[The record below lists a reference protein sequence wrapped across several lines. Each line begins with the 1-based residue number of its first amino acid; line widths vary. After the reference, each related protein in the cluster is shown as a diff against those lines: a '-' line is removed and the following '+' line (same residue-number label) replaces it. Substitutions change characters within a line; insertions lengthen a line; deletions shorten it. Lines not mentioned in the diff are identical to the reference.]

1 MAAEKVYIPREAH
14 LQRPAVKRQ
23 VCKDAYDLLMK
34 YRIIKIDKQNPI
46 LQIKPDLR
54 RMLVLRRTI
63 HKLYDMIVCDN
74 WDSLI
79 NTGDLKEYK
88 FLVLRDCYLTMDLL
102 CEPEKLEQILNNFYK
117 LLKGHIKVYQVS

>member
-1 MAAEKVYIPREAH
+1 
-14 LQRPAVKRQ
+14 
-23 VCKDAYDLLMK
+23 MK
-34 YRIIKIDKQNPI
+34 YRIVKIDKQNPI

-63 HKLYDMIVCDN
+63 HKLYDMIVCEK

-102 CEPEKLEQILNNFYK
+102 SEPEKLEQILNNFYK
-117 LLKGHIKVYQVS
+117 LLKGHIKVCQVSFFLDN